1 MRTFG
6 LIGFPLTHSFSQKYF
21 ADKFL
26 TEKIAYAEYLNFS
39 IEKIEDVSQL
49 FETENLCGLN
59 VTIPYKEAIIP
70 FLDELD
76 SSASGVG
83 AVNTVVLRKGKKIGY
98 NTDVYGFEKS
108 LLENNP
114 TKTQSSQSND
124 SLSGLSALVG
134 NNPKALIL
142 GTGGS
147 SKAVAFVLNK
157 LGIDFQFVSRSKKEY
172 GLTYADLKPK
182 TILEHKLIINTTP
195 LGMFPEITAAPDIPY
210 SFITSEHL
218 FFDLIYNPAE
228 TEFLKRGKQQGAQIK
243 NGLEML
249 QLQAE
254 KSWLIWNEAK

>member
-21 ADKFL
+21 TDKFQQ
-26 TEKIAYAEYLNFS
+26 EHIADAEYLNFL
-39 IEKIEDVSQL
+39 IEKIEDIQQI
-49 FETENLCGLN
+49 FENKNLCGFN
-59 VTIPYKEAIIP
+59 VTIPYKETIIP

-76 SSASGVG
+76 LSASGVG
-83 AVNTVVLRKGKKIGY
+83 AVNTVVFIKGNKIGY
-98 NTDVYGFEKS
+98 NTDVYGFENS
-108 LLENNP
+108 LKPLLNENHN
-114 TKTQSSQSND
+114 
-124 SLSGLSALVG
+124 
-134 NNPKALIL
+134 KALIL

-147 SKAVAFVLNK
+147 SKAVAYVLKK

-172 GLTYADLKPK
+172 ALTYADLKHQ

-195 LGMFPEITAAPDIPY
+195 LGMFPEIAAAPDIPY
-210 SFITSEHL
+210 SFVTSEHL
-218 FFDLIYNPAE
+218 LFDLIYNPVE
-228 TEFLKRGKQQGAQIK
+228 TEFLKRGKQQAAQTK